1 MGKDEA
7 INIKKN
13 SDLNKKRETLQNIY
27 FLKNIYKKLIK
38 QIMAFGDIETEK
50 HKFHNHKNPILID
63 EVYIDKILISNKI
76 SFDRK
81 GF

>member
-1 MGKDEA
+1 
-7 INIKKN
+7 
-13 SDLNKKRETLQNIY
+13 
-27 FLKNIYKKLIK
+27 
-38 QIMAFGDIETEK
+38 MAFGDIETEK

-76 SFDRK
+76 SFGRK